1 MCRTE
6 DKMVV
11 WHHQLNG
18 HEFEQTP
25 GDGEGQGD
33 LACCSPW
40 GCKELDTTE
49 RLNNNNRCAQSCLTL
64 CGPIHCSPPDFSVR
78 GMSQVRIVEWAA
90 MSSSRVSSQPKDQT
104 QVSCITDGF
113 FTV

>member
-25 GDGEGQGD
+25 GDGEGQGG
-33 LACCSPW
+33 LVCCSPW
-40 GCKELDTTE
+40 GHKQLNMTE
-49 RLNNNNRCAQSCLTL
+49 RLNNNKQ
-64 CGPIHCSPPDFSVR
+64 
-78 GMSQVRIVEWAA
+78 QV
-90 MSSSRVSSQPKDQT
+90 T
-104 QVSCITDGF
+104 
-113 FTV
+113 